1 MHLQLLGS
9 SKMGKKITE
18 TRLREVAVVAGGKVV
33 KAMADRLEVTLPD
46 DALKCEYVGTEEED
60 APLHSRT
67 RILFEWRLRGG
78 GIVKTN
84 TTPMQVL
91 HQGTNGLV
99 PPIAFKKLFLFACLP
114 TYLEA
119 KKNLPF
125 LARVASVR
133 CHHVAA
139 ARPMLKYKTTDLEV
153 NGSGPRASVKS
164 LSN

>member
-1 MHLQLLGS
+1 
-9 SKMGKKITE
+9 MGKKITE
-18 TRLREVAVVAGGKVV
+18 TRLRDVARVAGGKVV

-99 PPIAFKKLFLFACLP
+99 PPTRFKKFFLLACLP

-119 KKNLPF
+119 KKKLPF
-125 LARVASVR
+125 FANVARTR

-139 ARPMLKYKTTDLEV
+139 ARPTLKYKTTNLEV
-153 NGSGPRASVKS
+153 NGSWPRASVKS
-164 LSN
+164 IGN

>member
-1 MHLQLLGS
+1 
-9 SKMGKKITE
+9 MGKKITE
-18 TRLREVAVVAGGKVV
+18 GRLKDVARVAGGKVV
-33 KAMADRLEVTLPD
+33 KAMADRLEATLPD

-114 TYLEA
+114 TYLDA

-125 LARVASVR
+125 LAKVVAIR
-133 CHHVAA
+133 CHHLAV
-139 ARPMLKYKTTDLEV
+139 ARPILKYKTTNLEV
-153 NGSGPRASVKS
+153 NGSWPRANGQST
-164 LSN
+164 ND